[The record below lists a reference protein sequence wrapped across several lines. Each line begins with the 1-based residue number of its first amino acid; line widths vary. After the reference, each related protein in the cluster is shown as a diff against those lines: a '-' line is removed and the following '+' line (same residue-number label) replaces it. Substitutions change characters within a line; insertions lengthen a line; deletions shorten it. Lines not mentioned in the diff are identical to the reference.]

1 MNKNG
6 YKIVLSDLS
15 IDHELSSI
23 PEESAFEDYF
33 PWINGTPDFVAFSVD
48 SNVEENR
55 QAYILNGFKGEVDRI
70 MLCNSQTN

>member
-23 PEESAFEDYF
+23 PKESSKDYE
-33 PWINGTPDFVAFSVD
+33 PWTNGTPDFVAFSVD

-70 MLCNSQTN
+70 MLCDSQTN